1 MTGTRRCCHSCCQSW
16 SRRRP
21 TSALG

>member
-16 SRRRP
+16 SRRKP